1 MELQVTIHAEEE
13 QREVVERIIW
23 ENLKNKLNNYLN
35 KFDKSDAEWKLDF
48 NVEKNK
54 KWLFNAKL
62 QINIDG
68 KSFRYE
74 REDYKKLD
82 DLVNNLFDHFKEELS
97 KK

>member
-1 MELQVTIHAEEE
+1 MELKIQIHAPEEAKG
-13 QREVVERIIW
+13 VVERLTW
-23 ENLKNKLNNYLN
+23 ENLDQKLKSYLN
-35 KFDKSDAEWKLDF
+35 KLDGEDVEG
-48 NVEKNK
+48 NISMKIEKNK
-54 KWLFNAKL
+54 KWLFNGVL

-97 KK
+97 NK